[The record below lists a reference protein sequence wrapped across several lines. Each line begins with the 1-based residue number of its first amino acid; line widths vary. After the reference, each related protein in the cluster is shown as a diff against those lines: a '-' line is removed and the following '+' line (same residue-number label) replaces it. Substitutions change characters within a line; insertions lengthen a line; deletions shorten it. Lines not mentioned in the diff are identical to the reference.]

1 MVSDRSA
8 LFGGKLGSVHPAT
21 TSVQTIYTALATT
34 EITRIQVCN
43 VTNNNVEYSVFH
55 DDTGTTYSTT
65 TALVYSKQVAGK
77 SVDVIEAASQGSGI
91 TIQKNGTL
99 GVAASAANH
108 LNFTIYGIVQKV
120 R

>member
-8 LFGGKLGSVHPAT
+8 LFGGKLASLHPAT

-55 DDTGTTYSTT
+55 DDSGSTYGTT
-65 TALVYSKQVAGK
+65 TALVFSKQVSGK

-99 GVAASAANH
+99 GVSVSAANH
-108 LNFTIYGIVQKV
+108 LNFTCYGIDQKV

>member
-1 MVSDRSA
+1 
-8 LFGGKLGSVHPAT
+8 
-21 TSVQTIYTALATT
+21 
-34 EITRIQVCN
+34 
-43 VTNNNVEYSVFH
+43 
-55 DDTGTTYSTT
+55 
-65 TALVYSKQVAGK
+65 
-77 SVDVIEAASQGSGI
+77 VIEAASQGSGI